1 MELRCKI
8 RHVTNY
14 LSLSV
19 VDGLNPIRYEN
30 LSDLNLLNP
39 VEFEHYMYISAS
51 ASHCVHIPVHCI
63 C

>member
-1 MELRCKI
+1 MELRCRI

-19 VDGLNPIRYEN
+19 VAGSHPTRDEN

-39 VEFEHYMYISAS
+39 VEFEHYISAS

-63 C
+63 R